1 MLKMF
6 QSGLLAE
13 ASKRITPVV
22 REGVETGA
30 VLLVGMVVAAGLGLL
45 LRLRGIPETK
55 DRRDVYFSL

>member
-13 ASKRITPVV
+13 ASKRIAPMV

-45 LRLRGIPETK
+45 LRLRGIREMK
-55 DRRDVYFSL
+55 DRRDVYSSL